1 LGSENRDNYFTSVQR
16 SRILYEILSTAV
28 FGKKKKG
35 EVGVERLVEEGVFS
49 AAFPLHDVSSQPS
62 PFYYLAPALLYILY
76 RAHDVC
82 AGMNG
87 ARRAPGLICDTFLA
101 APRNL
106 FATCAAPSA
115 YFMFYF

>member
-1 LGSENRDNYFTSVQR
+1 LGSENRENYFTSVQR

-62 PFYYLAPALLYILY
+62 LLLSCACRFPIILY
-76 RAHDVC
+76 Y
-82 AGMNG
+82 
-87 ARRAPGLICDTFLA
+87 T
-101 APRNL
+101 
-106 FATCAAPSA
+106 
-115 YFMFYF
+115 

>member
-1 LGSENRDNYFTSVQR
+1 MFLPYEKINNQILYLDRFLGSENRENYFTSVQR

-49 AAFPLHDVSSQPS
+49 AAFPLHDVSLNPLSC
-62 PFYYLAPALLYILY
+62 ALCLPYYILY
-76 RAHDVC
+76 RAHDVR

-87 ARRAPGLICDTFLA
+87 APACRA
-101 APRNL
+101 
-106 FATCAAPSA
+106 
-115 YFMFYF
+115 